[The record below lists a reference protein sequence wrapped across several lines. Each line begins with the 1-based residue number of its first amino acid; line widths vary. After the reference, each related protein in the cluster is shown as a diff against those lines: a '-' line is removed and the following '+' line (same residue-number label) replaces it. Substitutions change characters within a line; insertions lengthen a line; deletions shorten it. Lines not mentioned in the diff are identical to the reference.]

1 MAARRTPI
9 FVTIL
14 IAVAVL
20 YTTWTTA
27 HGFYQHII
35 IGTVDVSVVFEH
47 RVHTFVI
54 DDSGFCKIPA
64 WVADGSGTLVTTGDC
79 LNEEWTVEKV
89 GEGVD
94 ATAVAHDLCAR
105 GHKMNCLLV
114 SHNKRGASYRSL
126 KNLVRLSLAKY
137 ANEDVAWNCGP
148 GCELI
153 PAQFSY
159 CMAYQRFGPSSVPD
173 DFSEAT
179 AKCKLLQHKTLSL

>member
-9 FVTIL
+9 VVTIL
-14 IAVAVL
+14 IAMAVV
-20 YTTWTTA
+20 YATWTIA
-27 HGFYQHII
+27 HGVYQHII
-35 IGTVDVSVVFEH
+35 IGTVDASVVYEH

-54 DDSGFCKIPA
+54 DDSGSCKTPA
-64 WVADGSGTLVTTGDC
+64 WVGDVGGTLVTTGDC
-79 LNEEWTVEKV
+79 INEGWTVEKI
-89 GEGVD
+89 GENVD
-94 ATAVAHDLCAR
+94 TTAVAHDLCAR

-114 SHNKRGASYRSL
+114 SNTKGGASSRSL
-126 KNLVRLSLAKY
+126 GNLVRLSLAKY
-137 ANEDVAWNCGP
+137 ANEDVAWDCGA

-179 AKCKLLQHKTLSL
+179 AKCKLLQHKALSL